1 MKFQKVTLIVATTI
15 LVILL
20 IIIGIIM
27 WQQNK
32 KKKYPPIIG
41 RCPDFWEMSENG
53 DCINP
58 HVTPGNELGNTSS
71 DCKKLSRDFMVANKN
86 NPSVIRDKVI
96 SCQQSWEGVTWNI
109 PQPRK

>member
-15 LVILL
+15 LVVLL

-32 KKKYPPIIG
+32 NKKYPPIIG
-41 RCPDFWEMSENG
+41 RCPDFWTMNANG

-58 HVTPGNELGNTSS
+58 HSTPGNELGLVDS
-71 DCKKLSRDFMVANKN
+71 DCKKFSSTYMNANKN
-86 NPSVIRDKVI
+86 NPREIKERVRR
-96 SCQQSWEGVTWNI
+96 CQQSWEGVTWNV